1 MSPLDLAVLEEGQ
14 QSPPAVRLARPDDVR
29 LVEAADRRAHARR
42 RPSELE
48 WLRLVRLTGGTGFT
62 TNLIDLSE
70 GGALLEVDGP
80 LRPGARLTLEISGAG
95 VEATVPLEVLRCYLA
110 SLRNGA
116 ALYRGACAFEYQ
128 IALPGSGKLSRQPAP
143 PSDGFVGADAALA
156 YVLDRFLPAD
166 APDATAAPRV
176 TLDKADLLRVLES
189 IHARGTKGN
198 RDPGARFVVELLGA
212 ILPSLQNGA
221 SRNTVM
227 AALETRLRSWPTP
240 VQVRLQAT
248 RIRLASLIDR
258 CAIVTTAAAEPEP
271 TEHDQ
276 ESRPRSPGRRKAGS
290 SGSSSATWTA
300 ASSKASPRISTHRG
314 LSSRCGPRLTRNHP
328 SGSSSR
334 STG

>member
-128 IALPGSGKLSRQPAP
+128 IALPGSGKLSRQPAA

-176 TLDKADLLRVLES
+176 TLDKCGSAARPRVDS
-189 IHARGTKGN
+189 RARHERQPRSWRPVRRRAAR
-198 RDPGARFVVELLGA
+198 RDPAFATERRVAEHRDGCARDPAAVLAHAGTGEAAGHA
-212 ILPSLQNGA
+212 HPPCIADRSL
-221 SRNTVM
+221 RD
-227 AALETRLRSWPTP
+227 P
-240 VQVRLQAT
+240 
-248 RIRLASLIDR
+248 
-258 CAIVTTAAAEPEP
+258 
-271 TEHDQ
+271 
-276 ESRPRSPGRRKAGS
+276 
-290 SGSSSATWTA
+290 
-300 ASSKASPRISTHRG
+300 
-314 LSSRCGPRLTRNHP
+314 
-328 SGSSSR
+328 
-334 STG
+334 